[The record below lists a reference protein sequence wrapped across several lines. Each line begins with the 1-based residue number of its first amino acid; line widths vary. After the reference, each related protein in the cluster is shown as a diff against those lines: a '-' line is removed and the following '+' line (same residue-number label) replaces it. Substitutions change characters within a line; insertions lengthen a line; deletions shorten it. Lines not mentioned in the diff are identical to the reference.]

1 MSTLGEARERY
12 LQVRRALG
20 FKLHDHANML
30 ADLVAYMDRAG
41 ASVLT
46 TELALAWA
54 TQPVGVQLYR
64 HRARLSM
71 VRGFARY
78 LHTLDPAHEIPASD
92 LLAYRPRCS
101 VPQRYQ
107 GEQIAALIKAAALL
121 DGPPLRAASYST
133 LFGLLAVTGMRV
145 GEALRL
151 DRHDVELDR
160 GVLVVR
166 NSKFGKSRTL
176 PLSTSTVAALERY
189 RMTRDRLSPAPGD
202 PDAFFLS
209 TAGTRM
215 IYSSAR
221 RMFVRLADEVGL
233 QPRLGNKHAHVH
245 DLRHS
250 WAIATLEDFYRHQV
264 DVAAQMPLLSG
275 YLGHTGPESSWWY
288 LHATPELLWLAEE
301 RLEHALGELG

>member
-1 MSTLGEARERY
+1 MSTLGEACERY

-30 ADLVAYMDRAG
+30 ADLIAYMDRAG
-41 ASVLT
+41 VSVLS

-54 TQPVGVQLYR
+54 TQPTGVQLYR
-64 HRARLSM
+64 HRARLSI

-101 VPQRYQ
+101 VPQRYSS
-107 GEQIAALIKAAALL
+107 EQIAVLVKAAGSL
-121 DGPPLRAASYST
+121 DGPLRAAGYST

-151 DRHDVELDR
+151 DRDDVELDR
-160 GVLVVR
+160 GVLAVR
-166 NSKFGKSRTL
+166 NSKFGKSRAL
-176 PLSTSTVAALERY
+176 PLTASTVQALERY
-189 RMTRDRLSPAPGD
+189 RATRERLRPAPSD
-202 PDAFFLS
+202 PDAFFLA
-209 TAGTRM
+209 TGGTRM

-221 RMFVRLADEVGL
+221 RVFVRLASQAGL
-233 QPRLGNKHAHVH
+233 QPRLGSKHAHMH

-250 WAIATLEDFYRHQV
+250 WAIATLEDFYRRHA
-264 DVAAQMPLLSG
+264 DVGAQMPLLSG
-275 YLGHTGPESSWWY
+275 YLGHAGPESSWWY